1 MSIDPE
7 RKSTESNNP
16 VRNLSI
22 SEFYKDAVV
31 FITGATGFLGKVLIE
46 KLLRTCS
53 DIKAIYIHIRPK
65 RGVSS
70 DFRYKDF
77 LKHDIFNNV
86 RLKNPVLLE
95 KIVCV
100 AGDVTQSKLG
110 LSDADYEMV
119 LNDVTIVI
127 HSAATVKF
135 NEPLKN
141 AGNLNAHGTKRLMEM
156 CMKMRKLKSFVHV
169 STAFSNPGRNYVEEI
184 VYPSCSPLDKDSF
197 MNCIEILPAEVL
209 DSIFDIIKGPHPNTY
224 TLTKSIA
231 ELIVS
236 EYSQRFPVAIVRPS
250 IITGSLAEPYPGW
263 VDNTQAITG
272 IIMEIGRG
280 TIKSIEGDRDLVC
293 DIIPVDIV
301 ANTLIGAAWRG
312 YVYNSQ
318 SAQVYNCT
326 SGQLRPIFWK
336 ELGFYTQK
344 WSRKFPS
351 KYLMLYPHFDFRTN
365 RLMHR
370 FYETFF
376 HLLPAYVF
384 DIILKW
390 QGSKPIMMKIAKKLQ
405 ISCDLEIPFQGHSS
419 C

>member
-1 MSIDPE
+1 MIAEFS
-7 RKSTESNNP
+7 SL
-16 VRNLSI
+16 NLL
-22 SEFYKDAVV
+22 FV
-31 FITGATGFLGKVLIE
+31 F
-46 KLLRTCS
+46 
-53 DIKAIYIHIRPK
+53 
-65 RGVSS
+65 
-70 DFRYKDF
+70 
-77 LKHDIFNNV
+77 
-86 RLKNPVLLE
+86 
-95 KIVCV
+95 
-100 AGDVTQSKLG
+100 QQ
-110 LSDADYEMV
+110 
-119 LNDVTIVI
+119 
-127 HSAATVKF
+127 
-135 NEPLKN
+135 
-141 AGNLNAHGTKRLMEM
+141 
-156 CMKMRKLKSFVHV
+156 
-169 STAFSNPGRNYVEEI
+169 
-184 VYPSCSPLDKDSF
+184 
-197 MNCIEILPAEVL
+197 
-209 DSIFDIIKGPHPNTY
+209 GPHPNTY

-312 YVYNSQ
+312 YVYKYTFFYFRKKDEGFWNNVITFTISFYSSQ

-384 DIILKW
+384 DVILKW

-405 ISCDLEIPFQGHSS
+405 ISCDLGKYLSISYESTLKKNKDHYRDIFRFESVDFWK
-419 C
+419 